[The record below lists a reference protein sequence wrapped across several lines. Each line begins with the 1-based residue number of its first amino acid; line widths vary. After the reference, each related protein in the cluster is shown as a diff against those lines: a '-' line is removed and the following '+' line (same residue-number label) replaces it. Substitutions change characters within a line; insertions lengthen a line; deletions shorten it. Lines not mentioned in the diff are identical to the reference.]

1 MYESG
6 SLRELFVETV
16 TRDGN
21 SLFWRFHPIVAC
33 EIMYICLL
41 IKVKITEFIQEKL
54 EFMIKVKNGKTV
66 PVTGH
71 GGP

>member
-1 MYESG
+1 MYKSG

-33 EIMYICLL
+33 ELMYNCLL
-41 IKVKITEFIQEKL
+41 IKVKITKCMQEKL
-54 EFMIKVKNGKTV
+54 EYMVKVKRVKLSL
-66 PVTGH
+66 
-71 GGP
+71 